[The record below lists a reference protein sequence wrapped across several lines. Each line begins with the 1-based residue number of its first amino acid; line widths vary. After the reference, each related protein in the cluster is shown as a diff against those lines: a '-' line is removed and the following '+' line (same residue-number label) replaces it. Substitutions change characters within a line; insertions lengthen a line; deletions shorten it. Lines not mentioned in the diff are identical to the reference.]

1 VDADAD
7 DLTGDS
13 ATGRLTLGA
22 GEDLNLYHGGTNSYI
37 VNDTG
42 DLIIDSADD
51 IELDFAGGNLKLT
64 KAGTGFGKIAES
76 SGDLVVEVMTQDK
89 DITFVGDD
97 GGSEITAL
105 TIDMSDDGNAIFKSK
120 ATVGVGATSDTMLVY
135 DGNAADW
142 RIGVDDSEDLLE
154 FGAGTT
160 HATTAAFAINSSG
173 QVCKERRAIGMPL
186 KSGTN
191 SYSILVT
198 DSIILVGDTSSNAK
212 TATLPA
218 ATADMDGQTWTI
230 TDTDNASTNNIT
242 INLADSSDYM
252 QGSAGGTYV
261 MNAQHE
267 SVTIVCRWVTSGP
280 HANNGKYYVIGGY
293 KE

>member
-1 VDADAD
+1 
-7 DLTGDS
+7 
-13 ATGRLTLGA
+13 TGRLTLGA

-76 SGDLVVEVMTQDK
+76 SSDLVVEALVEDK
-89 DITFVGDD
+89 DIKFVGDD

-105 TIDMSDDGNAIFKSK
+105 TLDMSDDGNAIFKSK

-212 TATLPA
+212 TAT
-218 ATADMDGQTWTI
+218 
-230 TDTDNASTNNIT
+230 
-242 INLADSSDYM
+242 
-252 QGSAGGTYV
+252 
-261 MNAQHE
+261 
-267 SVTIVCRWVTSGP
+267 
-280 HANNGKYYVIGGY
+280 
-293 KE
+293 